1 MQETREE
8 ERDKMEKLLPTSLLQ
23 PQITKE
29 NKYTRRATA
38 QVNNLTTLSTPGGK
52 GQQKVTV
59 EKREKRAEGR
69 REGGKTQS
77 TSILMMGGTNNARGG
92 ERERVARI
100 GRGQRIKTKLRRQ

>member
-59 EKREKRAEGR
+59 EKRAEGR

-77 TSILMMGGTNNARGG
+77 TSVLMMGGTNNARGG

>member
-1 MQETREE
+1 
-8 ERDKMEKLLPTSLLQ
+8 MEKLLPTSLLQ

-77 TSILMMGGTNNARGG
+77 TSVLMMGGTNNARGG

>member
-1 MQETREE
+1 
-8 ERDKMEKLLPTSLLQ
+8 MEKLLPTSLLQ

-69 REGGKTQS
+69 RGGGKTQS
-77 TSILMMGGTNNARGG
+77 TSVLMMGGTNNARGG

>member
-59 EKREKRAEGR
+59 EKRAEGR
-69 REGGKTQS
+69 REGGKRQS
-77 TSILMMGGTNNARGG
+77 TSVLMMGGTNNARGG